1 MMRSM
6 QHRTRIAIVTA
17 AVAAAAALPVT
28 GLAGQ
33 PIVRDHESFVD
44 PPSPG
49 DWCGTVNGMWSG
61 SGTFTF
67 RQDANGTFR
76 ATQVVRSVFTAD
88 ATGRSVEQQAAGVDM
103 GTGVDNG
110 DGTTTFTEHTSGLAV
125 TFRIPGGPI
134 LKDADGKPLLGAGV
148 IDSSVTIDNATGDI
162 ISGSETVHGPH
173 PIRDGVDVCTPT
185 IAYLTS

>member
-1 MMRSM
+1 M
-6 QHRTRIAIVTA
+6 QHKARIAIFTA
-17 AVAAAAALPVT
+17 VVAVAAALPVT

-33 PIVRDHESFVD
+33 PVVRDHESFVD

-49 DWCGTVNGMWSG
+49 DWCGAVNGMWSG
-61 SGTFTF
+61 SITFTF
-67 RQDANGTFR
+67 RQDASGTFR
-76 ATQVVRSVFTAD
+76 ATQVVRSLFVAD
-88 ATGRSVEQQAAGVDM
+88 GTGKSLEMQGAGVDM

-110 DGTTTFTEHTSGLAV
+110 DGTTTFTEHTAGLAV

-148 IDSSVTIDNATGDI
+148 IDSSVTIDNATGDF
-162 ISGSETVHGPH
+162 ISGSETYHGPH